1 MNRYLFDWYSF
12 RIFSIAS
19 SITWL
24 AGFLRLTA
32 RCLTSVINS
41 GLNRVV
47 KDSRIAFLVSFL
59 LFIELIINRSIYYVN
74 KYLLDILMYY
84 CFNEYINTFKG
95 DSV

>member
-1 MNRYLFDWYSF
+1 
-12 RIFSIAS
+12 
-19 SITWL
+19 
-24 AGFLRLTA
+24 
-32 RCLTSVINS
+32 
-41 GLNRVV
+41 
-47 KDSRIAFLVSFL
+47 L